1 MDYQLF
7 DADNHYYEVEDAFTR
22 YGDDEV
28 KRFVRWVSEGKR
40 RHILFGNAMQTLV
53 PNPTFNPIT
62 KPGAFHAR
70 LKELESGGGARGSA
84 AVGMNDKSR
93 YGVLEQLPPHY
104 QERDARLK
112 VMDEQG
118 LAGAFLFPT
127 LGVGVEGLNADNI
140 RMTYKA
146 FRAFNQWVEEDWGF
160 AYQNRLYS
168 APAIPVLD
176 PVEATKELELVLSRG
191 ARIVVLRPGPANG
204 RSPADPVWD
213 PFWSLLNDSGAPVAY
228 HTYGGGDAYDAAF
241 KMLWQR
247 YGQGDPAYENNLRYS
262 LFAGDRPM
270 IDTAMA
276 LVLGN
281 VFGRFPRLRIVS
293 IELGAAWV
301 PYVLH
306 SLDHAGGIVDRHIQA
321 FGAVVEELPSEV
333 FKRHFWVAPFPEE
346 DVAGLAKLIGV
357 DRVLFGSD
365 FPHAEGT
372 EQPAD
377 FARYLDKLD
386 PSDAKKILRDNAMAL
401 LQPPTF

>member
-1 MDYQLF
+1 MDYRLF

-40 RHILFGNAMQTLV
+40 RHILFGNVMQTLV

-70 LKELESGGGARGSA
+70 LKELESGGGERGST

-93 YGVLEQLPPHY
+93 YGVLEQLPAHY
-104 QERDARLK
+104 QERDSRLK

-118 LAGAFLFPT
+118 LEGAFLFPT
-127 LGVGVEGLNADNI
+127 LGVGVEGLNAGNV

-160 AYQNRLYS
+160 AYQDRLYS

-176 PVEATKELELVLSRG
+176 PVEAAKELELVLSRG

-213 PFWSLLNDSGAPVAY
+213 PFWSLLNDSGVPAAY
-228 HTYGGGDAYDAAF
+228 HTYGGGDAYDDAF
-241 KMLWQR
+241 RMLWQR
-247 YGQGDPAYENNLRYS
+247 HGQGDPAYEGNLRYS

-270 IDTAMA
+270 IDTAVA

-281 VFGRFPRLRIVS
+281 VFGRFPRLRVMS

-306 SLDHAGGIVDRHIQA
+306 TLDHAGGIVDRHIRA
-321 FGAVVEELPSEV
+321 FGEVVEELPSEV

-346 DVAGLAKLIGV
+346 DIAALAGLIGV
-357 DRVLFGSD
+357 DHVLFGSD

-377 FARYLDKLD
+377 FARYLDRLD
-386 PSDAKKILRDNAMAL
+386 PADGKKIMRDNALAL
-401 LQPPTF
+401 LRPPTF